1 MSASTM
7 REVLIME
14 VVLMVVLMSAEQSR
28 VQFAL

>member
-14 VVLMVVLMSAEQSR
+14 VVLVVVLMSAEQSR